1 MNQRPKQRR
10 AASAPAAAA
19 STPFALPFAGFSGGD
34 RRLILA
40 EQRVGDAVD
49 AAAAPRRRPVA
60 AI

>member
-1 MNQRPKQRR
+1 VNQRPKKRS
-10 AASAPAAAA
+10 ATASAAA
-19 STPFALPFAGFSGGD
+19 SIPFALAFAGFSGGD